1 MVQANPQ
8 SGRRVFEQHTILRA
22 TRPGFVWHCDFIGP
36 FPAAAGGMQYVLVAV
51 DEYSGWAELIP
62 TVDTKAKNIIA
73 ALKELIGTHGWMR
86 GLRFD
91 NGNGFGAPALHRWMA
106 ARHIKRYAIP
116 PRAPQANG
124 KVESLNRTAKNVI
137 VKVLGQCT
145 RAGTNWLA
153 SLPDTKFALNS
164 AVTGAARNRFSPF
177 ELHIGR
183 QARTALENSLEAE
196 ADDRRR
202 EAAEAAA
209 AAEEEGRN
217 AAAAA
222 EDSSQVS
229 SQESAGAPAAA
240 AAMAPAAEHQLNEL
254 QREMVQRA
262 AAVAVERRR
271 VQRQAAQEEENVR
284 IRRRII
290 RYNEDDAVWLLL
302 RGKQKNAEAFVAS
315 GNLQAPSQQKRVEAT
330 VLERIGRTTYR
341 VRYWIHRR
349 GNHGPL
355 MKETMAKQE
364 QLRPRTVFRPAGDQ

>member
-1 MVQANPQ
+1 M
-8 SGRRVFEQHTILRA
+8 
-22 TRPGFVWHCDFIGP
+22 
-36 FPAAAGGMQYVLVAV
+36 LVAV

-62 TVDTKAKNIIA
+62 TVDTKSKNIIA

-91 NGNGFGAPALHRWMA
+91 NGNGFAAPALHGWMA

-196 ADDRRR
+196 VDDRRR
-202 EAAEAAA
+202 EAVEAAA

-217 AAAAA
+217 AEAAAGNINING
-222 EDSSQVS
+222 SQVS
-229 SQESAGAPAAA
+229 SQEAGAPAAA
-240 AAMAPAAEHQLNEL
+240 AIAMVPAAEHQFNEL

-262 AAVAVERRR
+262 AAVSVERRR

-302 RGKQKNAEAFVAS
+302 RGKQTNAEAFVAS